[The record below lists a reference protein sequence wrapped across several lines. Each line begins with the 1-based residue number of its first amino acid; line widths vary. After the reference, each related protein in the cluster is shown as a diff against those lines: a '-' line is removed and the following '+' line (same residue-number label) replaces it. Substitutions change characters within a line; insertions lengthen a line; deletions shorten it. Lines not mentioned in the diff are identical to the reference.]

1 MRRRCRRGVA
11 RGGAARFGAGGGGRG
26 GEDRTA
32 GAAGGRGGRAGGRE
46 GVVRGGVAAAAGGA
60 AGRGAGREVAGAQ
73 PPVALLC
80 KSQLTTSLRN
90 CGQQSDGR
98 GTVSFAVMEQT
109 PSRLT
114 IHGQDGMVTID
125 EGMVPVASSDEVTLF
140 ASELVKLELL
150 MSYNQPRSITLRC
163 AHSRHPRLFVSA
175 VLTGV
180 GLAF

>member
-1 MRRRCRRGVA
+1 M
-11 RGGAARFGAGGGGRG
+11 
-26 GEDRTA
+26 
-32 GAAGGRGGRAGGRE
+32 
-46 GVVRGGVAAAAGGA
+46 
-60 AGRGAGREVAGAQ
+60 Q
-73 PPVALLC
+73 PHEL
-80 KSQLTTSLRN
+80 TSLRN
-90 CGQQSDGR
+90 RGQQSDGR

-114 IHGQDGMVTID
+114 IHGQDGMITID

-163 AHSRHPRLFVSA
+163 AQPPQPRLFVSA

>member
-1 MRRRCRRGVA
+1 
-11 RGGAARFGAGGGGRG
+11 
-26 GEDRTA
+26 
-32 GAAGGRGGRAGGRE
+32 
-46 GVVRGGVAAAAGGA
+46 
-60 AGRGAGREVAGAQ
+60 
-73 PPVALLC
+73 
-80 KSQLTTSLRN
+80 
-90 CGQQSDGR
+90 
-98 GTVSFAVMEQT
+98 MEQT

-114 IHGQDGMVTID
+114 IHGQDGMITID

-180 GLAF
+180 GLHFRNTVDGSISSCVAKTPELRERIGAAIVFARQKRKEKLASEWF